1 MLPSPPS
8 LLVLTLLQGTPTLQ
22 PTPTTACED
31 LQRIELALVPATP
44 AREICVSPGLMTSVV
59 FDVRAEV
66 ELQDEVRFREVARGL
81 GTISFLP
88 PGDMLPGER
97 LRLMARLGAGE
108 AQDLVTFTLVA
119 HTGEATHQVEV
130 YRDQRSRESYQ
141 HEVAQ
146 QRAKVQQL
154 REELQQLRTRLAQAG
169 GFRDMLAN
177 DFLTDSG
184 AQARHLK
191 EALSSSTEGALS
203 FESGVSYRAERHVA
217 VQLWLTNP
225 DSEPWTVAHAS
236 LLDATGKELTGMK
249 LWQKEPIPPHRS
261 GLVIVETPAERQDLQ
276 GELTLV
282 LRDDGE
288 RVVRISRVTF
298 PK

>member
-1 MLPSPPS
+1 MQPLNQVIKSTALP
-8 LLVLTLLQGTPTLQ
+8 G
-22 PTPTTACED
+22 
-31 LQRIELALVPATP
+31 LVP
-44 AREICVSPGLMTSVV
+44 
-59 FDVRAEV
+59 
-66 ELQDEVRFREVARGL
+66 VAGGEHF
-81 GTISFLP
+81 GT
-88 PGDMLPGER
+88 R
-97 LRLMARLGAGE
+97 
-108 AQDLVTFTLVA
+108 
-119 HTGEATHQVEV
+119 H
-130 YRDQRSRESYQ
+130 
-141 HEVAQ
+141 
-146 QRAKVQQL
+146 
-154 REELQQLRTRLAQAG
+154 

-236 LLDATGKELTGMK
+236 LLDATGKELKGMK

-288 RVVRISRVTF
+288 RVLRISRVTF